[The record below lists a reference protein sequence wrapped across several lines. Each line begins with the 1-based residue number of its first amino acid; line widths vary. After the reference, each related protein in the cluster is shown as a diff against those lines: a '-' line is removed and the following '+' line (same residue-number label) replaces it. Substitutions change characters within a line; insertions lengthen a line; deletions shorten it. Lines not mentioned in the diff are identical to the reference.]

1 MTVAAT
7 SLKLPKTLKTRI
19 ARLAR
24 QAGESPHALMVRM
37 LQERV
42 EDAERFQRFV
52 EEARAADR
60 EMQQTGEGHPA
71 TDVHEYLQ
79 ARIDG
84 RRPAR
89 TKPVRWRA

>member
-1 MTVAAT
+1 MTIVAT
-7 SLKLPKTLKTRI
+7 SLKLPKALKTRI

-37 LQERV
+37 LQDRV

-52 EEARAADR
+52 EEARMADADLRQSGEGYAAAD
-60 EMQQTGEGHPA
+60 
-71 TDVHEYLQ
+71 VHDYLR
-79 ARIDG
+79 ARVDG

-89 TKPVRWRA
+89 PKPVRWRA

>member
-1 MTVAAT
+1 MALAAT
-7 SLKLPKTLKTRI
+7 SLKLPKGLKSRI

-52 EEARAADR
+52 EAARAADR
-60 EMQQTGEGHPA
+60 EMQQSGEGYA
-71 TDVHEYLQ
+71 AADVHDYLQ
-79 ARIDG
+79 ARVDG
-84 RRPAR
+84 RRSAR
-89 TKPVRWRA
+89 PKPVRWRE